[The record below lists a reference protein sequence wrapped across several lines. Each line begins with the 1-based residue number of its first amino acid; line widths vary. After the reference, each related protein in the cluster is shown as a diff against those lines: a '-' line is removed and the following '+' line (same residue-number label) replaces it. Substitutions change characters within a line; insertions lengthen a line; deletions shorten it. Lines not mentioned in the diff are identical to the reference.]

1 MGNVGDVNQIRA
13 GHILDINSF
22 PSTISSVNIS
32 WYGLT
37 SENDTS
43 TNARNLTPNGAPVFT
58 NTNIMGVGDCYAPDG
73 LNDYLSSSSS
83 FFGPTSATN
92 FAYGFW
98 VKANNYSAASVQVLA
113 SNWGAG
119 NKSYKIQL
127 NNGVLEFVTSSDGTA
142 ETTTFLYD
150 ATSLSGWN
158 HIVVSYNATGT
169 FFSFYLNGSLL
180 LSQALTIF
188 SGTTAFN
195 LAAAGGVYWFAGSI
209 DEFFFINGSS
219 LIKEQ
224 IAKLYATKIIHN
236 RNLLSPSQRWSGLV
250 RYGVIENDMDRFSVD
265 IKPNILYADF
275 SNYLATAELCLR
287 LHNVG
292 SIGISKP
299 VKSRTVELTAA
310 EVDALMPLTHWLY
323 DVPFLRLQVD
333 NGSGVY
339 STHDDGSYFKATT
352 TQIISTGTTLQ
363 SIVGASTKV
372 RLTYSA
378 GGESINSR
386 LLGRY
391 IIVGNQPDCDFS
403 DLWVALA
410 ASSTV
415 AGTRI
420 LVVSNQT
427 ISIAKT
433 ISTSDVYVEFLPSVK
448 IISSVA
454 AGTALTISSN
464 LVTYNMTVE
473 LQGAADG
480 ILFTNSSS
488 VHNNLNIIVGG
499 IVVNA
504 VSFATTAVKNKVL
517 GTLNITGSLLTI
529 VNDLSTTKSNVWS
542 LTTGSTVVTETG
554 YKTGSMRT
562 TDGYARISSPTQV
575 IKSAGT
581 EVLDCS
587 TQHIFYKTGGTATI
601 TLNNIVEGQT
611 VNVILRSTGSA
622 YVVTWS
628 PSIVWGPV
636 GTPTPTPTASKYD
649 FYTFIKVGSLI
660 FGAVI
665 LSMA

>member
-1 MGNVGDVNQIRA
+1 
-13 GHILDINSF
+13 
-22 PSTISSVNIS
+22 
-32 WYGLT
+32 
-37 SENDTS
+37 
-43 TNARNLTPNGAPVFT
+43 
-58 NTNIMGVGDCYAPDG
+58 
-73 LNDYLSSSSS
+73 
-83 FFGPTSATN
+83 
-92 FAYGFW
+92 
-98 VKANNYSAASVQVLA
+98 
-113 SNWGAG
+113 
-119 NKSYKIQL
+119 
-127 NNGVLEFVTSSDGTA
+127 
-142 ETTTFLYD
+142 
-150 ATSLSGWN
+150 
-158 HIVVSYNATGT
+158 
-169 FFSFYLNGSLL
+169 
-180 LSQALTIF
+180 
-188 SGTTAFN
+188 
-195 LAAAGGVYWFAGSI
+195 
-209 DEFFFINGSS
+209 
-219 LIKEQ
+219 
-224 IAKLYATKIIHN
+224 
-236 RNLLSPSQRWSGLV
+236 
-250 RYGVIENDMDRFSVD
+250 MDRFSVD

-323 DVPFLRLQVD
+323 DVPFLRLQID

-352 TQIISTGTTLQ
+352 TQVISTGTTLQ
-363 SIVGASTKV
+363 SIVGASTMV
-372 RLTYSA
+372 RLTYSV

-391 IIVGNQPDCDFS
+391 IVVGNQPDCDFS

-427 ISIAKT
+427 ISTAKT
-433 ISTSDVYVEFLPSVK
+433 ISNSDVYIEFLPSIR
-448 IISSVA
+448 IISTVA

-464 LVTYNMTVE
+464 LFTYNMTVE
-473 LQGAADG
+473 LQSTSDG
-480 ILFTNSSS
+480 ILFTGSSS
-488 VHNNLNIIVGG
+488 AHNNLNIIVGG
-499 IVVNA
+499 IVTNA
-504 VSFATTAVKNKVL
+504 VSFATTAVKNKAF

-542 LTTGSTVVTETG
+542 LTTGSTIVTETG